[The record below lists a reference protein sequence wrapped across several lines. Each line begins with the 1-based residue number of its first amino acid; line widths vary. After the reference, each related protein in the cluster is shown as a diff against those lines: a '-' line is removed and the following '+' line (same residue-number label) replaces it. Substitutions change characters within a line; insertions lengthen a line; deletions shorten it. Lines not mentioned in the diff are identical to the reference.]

1 MKRIVIIFSV
11 MMFIITNV
19 GIAQDI
25 INETGKDGKFIVRD
39 AEQQEALVIEDGNVE
54 VTGALKIATMPEG
67 SEVDG
72 MVVWDRNDKSLKV
85 VPRIFSQLSALSKPL
100 TLNNEGDQRVVRAIS
115 SDEYGYVDGIN
126 PSVMGV
132 QALDVNDEIRI
143 RNSSSTTG
151 IAGTAH
157 LSFRGSSGTEYGWM
171 GDGGNA
177 TNDLALFATT
187 GNAKLMAWASGKGVE
202 LWDGTKQP
210 VVTVVGGK
218 VGIGTTTPQGK
229 LDIVSTSGAL
239 IVPRMTT
246 TQRDVLANVNGSII
260 YNTSTNQFNFYEGGA
275 WVTGSGLA

>member
-143 RNSSSTTG
+143 RNNSSTNG
-151 IAGTAH
+151 IVGTAH

-202 LWDGTKQP
+202 LWDGTQQA

-246 TQRDVLANVNGSII
+246 TQRNVLANVNGSII
-260 YNTSTNQFNFYEGGA
+260 YNTSTNQFNFYESGA
-275 WVTGSGLA
+275 WVTK